1 MTIAEFRKLNMAQLD
16 VLMEVGNIGSGNA
29 ATALSTMLSSKIM
42 MQIPSIRLLDFAKTP
57 KYLGGEDNVV
67 AGVLVR
73 VNGDIHGMMFHAFQK
88 DFINQLL
95 GGFLGSH
102 IDSLDELDE
111 MGKSVLNEVAN
122 ITSAAY
128 VNALSL
134 LTDMVIDIMP
144 PEQHITTIGELVKI
158 PREELSDLSQ
168 DVLFLEQDLFLDNG
182 NVEGNMIFIP
192 QKDSLEVLLER
203 LEIKSGMKKE

>member
-1 MTIAEFRKLNMAQLD
+1 MTISEFRKLNMTQLD

-29 ATALSTMLSSKIM
+29 ATALSNMLNCKVM

-57 KYLGGEDNVV
+57 KYLGGESNVV

-73 VNGDIHGMMFHAFQK
+73 VHGDIQGMMFHAFQK
-88 DFINQLL
+88 NYINQLL
-95 GGFLGSH
+95 GGFLGMH
-102 IDSLDELDE
+102 IESLDELDE
-111 MGKSVLNEVAN
+111 MGKSMLNEVAN

-128 VNALSL
+128 VNALST
-134 LTDMVIDIMP
+134 LTNMTIDILP

-158 PREELSDLSQ
+158 PRQELSDLS
-168 DVLFLEQDLFLDNG
+168 DEVLFLDQDLFLGED

-192 QKDSLEVLLER
+192 QKDSLEVLLDK
-203 LEIKSGMKKE
+203 LSIKLL